1 MIYQDEKWHWDLI
14 NSNDPN
20 VWSIAKHRS
29 AATLAEETE
38 DRGKLAG
45 QLWNLFLETNDRYY
59 AELSK
64 QLKKDE

>member
-1 MIYQDEKWHWDLI
+1 MIQRDENWHWDLI
-14 NSNDPN
+14 NSNDPS

-29 AATLAEETE
+29 AAILAEETE
-38 DRGKLAG
+38 DKGKLAK
-45 QLWNLFLETNDRYY
+45 QLWDLFLKTNDRYY